1 MATTSILI
9 TGGAGFIGSSIAE
22 RLLAQGERVRILDDF
37 STGRRSN
44 VESLRGHFELVEGSI
59 TDPATVKGALEGI
72 RVVFHQAAIP
82 SVARSVANPVAT
94 MNAGVLGTTVML
106 DGARHAGVKRF
117 VFAAS
122 SSAYGDTPTLP
133 KIETMDPRPLSP
145 YAVSKLTGE
154 HLLRVAARLY
164 GLETVSLRYFNVF
177 GPRQDPK
184 SDYAAVIPAFIAA
197 VLRNAPP
204 TINGDGEQTRDFCFI
219 DNTVD
224 ANLLAATTSRKLAG
238 EVVNIACGDRTS
250 LNQLLGHILAIAQA
264 KGLVGAS
271 LRANHGPARAG
282 DVRDSLAAIDA
293 ARELLGYEPKVRI
306 REGLE
311 RTFEAL
317 QNTIGLSDRS
327 RQGV

>member
-1 MATTSILI
+1 
-9 TGGAGFIGSSIAE
+9 
-22 RLLAQGERVRILDDF
+22 
-37 STGRRSN
+37 
-44 VESLRGHFELVEGSI
+44 
-59 TDPATVKGALEGI
+59 
-72 RVVFHQAAIP
+72 
-82 SVARSVANPVAT
+82 
-94 MNAGVLGTTVML
+94 ML
-106 DGARHAGVKRF
+106 DRARHAGVKRF

-133 KIETMDPRPLSP
+133 KIETMEPRPLSP

-184 SDYAAVIPAFIAA
+184 SDYAAVIPAFVSA
-197 VLRNAPP
+197 VLRNAAP

-238 EVVNIACGDRTS
+238 EVVNVACGDRTS
-250 LNQLLGHILAIAQA
+250 LNQLFAHIKDIARAQGLA
-264 KGLVGAS
+264 GAS
-271 LRANHGPARAG
+271 LEPSHGPPRAG
-282 DVRDSLAAIDA
+282 DVRDSLASIDA
-293 ARELLGYEPKVRI
+293 ARELFGYEPKVRI

-311 RTFEAL
+311 RTFAAL
-317 QNTIGLSDRS
+317 RS
-327 RQGV
+327 QLGAA

>member
-44 VESLRGHFELVEGSI
+44 VESLRGHVEVVEGTI
-59 TDPATVKGALEGI
+59 TDPETVKRALEGV

-133 KIETMDPRPLSP
+133 KVETMEPRPLSP

-154 HLLRVAARLY
+154 HLVRVCARLY
-164 GLETVSLRYFNVF
+164 GLEAVSLRYFNVF

-184 SDYAAVIPAFIAA
+184 SDYAAVIPAFVSA
-197 VLRNAPP
+197 VLRNVPP

-224 ANLLAATTSRKLAG
+224 ANLLAATTSKRLAG
-238 EVVNIACGDRTS
+238 EVVNVACGDRTS
-250 LNQLLGHILAIAQA
+250 LNQLFAHITDIARAQGLPGAALAPT
-264 KGLVGAS
+264 
-271 LRANHGPARAG
+271 HGPPRAG

-311 RTFEAL
+311 RTFAAL
-317 QNTIGLSDRS
+317 RAVL
-327 RQGV
+327 

>member
-44 VESLRGHFELVEGSI
+44 VESLRGQVELIEGSI
-59 TDPATVKGALEGI
+59 TDPETVKRALEGI

-133 KIETMDPRPLSP
+133 KIETMEPRPLSP

-184 SDYAAVIPAFIAA
+184 SDYAAVIPAFISA
-197 VLRNAPP
+197 VLRNTPP

-224 ANLLAATTSRKLAG
+224 ANLLAATTERKLAG
-238 EVVNIACGDRTS
+238 EVVNVACADRTS
-250 LNQLLGHILAIAQA
+250 LNQLFGHIADIARA
-264 KGLVGAS
+264 EGLPGAS
-271 LRANHGPARAG
+271 LTPTYGPPRAG

-311 RTFEAL
+311 RTFAAL
-317 QNTIGLSDRS
+317 RS
-327 RQGV
+327 SL